1 MDVDLPHQVGDFRLV
16 VEDQLEFAKD
26 VQIAKWQ
33 SESTGLKVVYSS
45 NESEF
50 ADFGWLRGSCAG
62 SRKSKKVAADLFG
75 TGPLV
80 QGYFSVVTE
89 IQDGK

>member
-45 NESEF
+45 NES
-50 ADFGWLRGSCAG
+50 
-62 SRKSKKVAADLFG
+62 
-75 TGPLV
+75 PLV

-89 IQDGK
+89 IQDDTGRPHTLEHLIFLGSEKYPYKGILDTIAK